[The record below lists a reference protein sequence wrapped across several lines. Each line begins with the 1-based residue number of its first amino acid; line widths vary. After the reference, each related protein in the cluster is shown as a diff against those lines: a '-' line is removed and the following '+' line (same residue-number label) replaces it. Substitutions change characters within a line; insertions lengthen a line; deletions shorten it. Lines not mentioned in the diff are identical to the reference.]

1 MKCVSSSEPGL
12 SSPGVLV
19 VDLRA
24 SKARQHHRHLQGEY
38 LPLDT
43 AGTKRT
49 VFQKWDVASNRRYY
63 IFHQEGGE
71 FLTQKHREYQ
81 RRLAVFSG
89 KL

>member
-1 MKCVSSSEPGL
+1 MSSSEPGL

-24 SKARQHHRHLQGEY
+24 SKARHHHRHLQGEY
-38 LPLDT
+38 LPLAT
-43 AGTKRT
+43 AGNKRT

-71 FLTQKHREYQ
+71 CLTQKQTQ
-81 RRLAVFSG
+81 RIPEKTSSLFG
-89 KL
+89 EIIM